1 MDHLASPPRTI
12 MSVPEDKGLTVLR
25 RKLIVGIPIFGI
37 TGYMVGRMIA
47 EKYNFSRIV
56 SRMSRI
62 GGAIITPIIGT
73 MMIVHFNRAEIFR
86 IGSGMMK
93 ELEETRKAEIG
104 PFADP
109 LVREKWDTS
118 YGGNRQ
124 FGHKIFKTSDE
135 LIEKD
140 AELRPQMDYQALVSE
155 LTSRDKATTRFR

>member
-1 MDHLASPPRTI
+1 MEHLASPPQTI
-12 MSVPEDKGLTVLR
+12 LSVPEDKGLTVLR
-25 RKLIVGIPIFGI
+25 RKFIVGIPFFGLM
-37 TGYMVGRMIA
+37 GYMVGRMIA

-56 SRMSRI
+56 SRVSRI

-93 ELEETRKAEIG
+93 ELEEARKAEIG

-118 YGGNRQ
+118 YGVNRQ
-124 FGHKIFKTSDE
+124 FGHKMFKDE